1 MTAMKDNRENGF
13 SLLEL
18 LISAAVMS
26 IIILAIYG
34 FFDNVRAI
42 NRYASNLVIANQA
55 AQQQLETYRNTP
67 YNNLAT
73 GSQNVSSI
81 LTPYPSLRSP
91 RSATAVITELQ
102 PYGLKQVDLTI
113 SYAERGG
120 TRTIMVS
127 TLVAA
132 RGINK

>member
-1 MTAMKDNRENGF
+1 MTAMKHNRESGF

-18 LISAAVMS
+18 VISAAVMS

-42 NRYASNLVIANQA
+42 NRFASNLVIANQV

-67 YNNLAT
+67 YNNLTT
-73 GSQNVSSI
+73 GSQNLSGI

-91 RSATAVITELQ
+91 RTAIAMITELQ
-102 PYGLKQVDLTI
+102 SNGLKQIDLTI
-113 SYAERGG
+113 TYTERGG
-120 TRTIMVS
+120 TKTIMVS
-127 TLVAA
+127 TLVAS